1 MAQGEHGS
9 QRAVVAVLLVGGAL
23 AAGYFAGEHARPKGP
38 VLAPNERLSDTPTV
52 IVAVRALARLEA
64 VSFHMERVIDLKDR
78 QSRMFGLLQ
87 ADDEILLVAAGD
99 VIAGVDLT
107 KMHDGDITIDPR
119 ARSVQLQV
127 PEPELLSVALD
138 NQRTYVHSR
147 NTDMLAERGD
157 QIETRA
163 RQLAQESIQQG
174 ALDAGILQR
183 AKESAEHT
191 LTALVRSLGYDRV
204 SVRWVARAVS
214 SSRPSEQ

>member
-1 MAQGEHGS
+1 
-9 QRAVVAVLLVGGAL
+9 
-23 AAGYFAGEHARPKGP
+23 
-38 VLAPNERLSDTPTV
+38 
-52 IVAVRALARLEA
+52 
-64 VSFHMERVIDLKDR
+64 
-78 QSRMFGLLQ
+78 
-87 ADDEILLVAAGD
+87 
-99 VIAGVDLT
+99 
-107 KMHDGDITIDPR
+107 MHDGDITIDPR

-174 ALDAGILQR
+174 ALDSGILQR
-183 AKESAEHT
+183 ARESAEHT

-204 SVRWVARAVS
+204 SVRWVARPVS
-214 SSRPSEQ
+214 SSRASE